1 MWNRVCHLS
10 KRCVSTQQYIPG
22 RKGYAPGFAP
32 PEGTRESIKIQK
44 KRGDIATSIP
54 SHLGAATE
62 KSMSEANSTKQ
73 LYRRE
78 LKLTRLRYARELLE
92 KQGQKEMESAEKV
105 ALAEKKKEEMGAYF
119 RQAKEE
125 QKKHE
130 EQVMET
136 LDLDINQASQIKDR
150 TEQRNI
156 NRMLFD
162 EQQRQV
168 RRQQLIKLYAETEEF
183 VTLDNLDAKVDLA
196 LQNRKHVVDL
206 NELMS
211 NSNDLHVEIEKRK
224 EQIKQVMGI

>member
-1 MWNRVCHLS
+1 
-10 KRCVSTQQYIPG
+10 
-22 RKGYAPGFAP
+22 
-32 PEGTRESIKIQK
+32 
-44 KRGDIATSIP
+44 
-54 SHLGAATE
+54 
-62 KSMSEANSTKQ
+62 MSEANSTKQ

>member
-1 MWNRVCHLS
+1 
-10 KRCVSTQQYIPG
+10 
-22 RKGYAPGFAP
+22 
-32 PEGTRESIKIQK
+32 
-44 KRGDIATSIP
+44 
-54 SHLGAATE
+54 
-62 KSMSEANSTKQ
+62 
-73 LYRRE
+73 
-78 LKLTRLRYARELLE
+78 
-92 KQGQKEMESAEKV
+92 
-105 ALAEKKKEEMGAYF
+105 MGAYF